1 MYGAVASKALDD
13 EKLVAAVLEDWR
25 SAPVAPKLR
34 AVLGLLEKLT
44 LEPELVGPEDV
55 RPLRGAGLS
64 DQEIEE
70 AIQVCALLNVITRL
84 ADAFGFEVPP
94 PEEVERGTEFLL
106 RRGYGG

>member
-1 MYGAVASKALDD
+1 MHGAVASKALDD
-13 EKLVAAVLEDWR
+13 EKLVAAVLGDWR

-44 LEPELVGPEDV
+44 LEPERVGPKDV
-55 RPLRGAGLS
+55 RPLREVELS

-70 AIQVCALLNVITRL
+70 AIQICALFNVITRL

-94 PEEVERGTEFLL
+94 PEQIERGTEFML
-106 RRGYGG
+106 RRGYGR